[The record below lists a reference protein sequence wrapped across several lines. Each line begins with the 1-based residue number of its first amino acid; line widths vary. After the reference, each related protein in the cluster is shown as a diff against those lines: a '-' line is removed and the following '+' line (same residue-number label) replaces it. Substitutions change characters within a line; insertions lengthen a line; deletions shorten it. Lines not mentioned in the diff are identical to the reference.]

1 MLKHP
6 VACLRPGNG
15 ATSLL
20 KPNTLKQM
28 DGWMDGCKMDEYYWM
43 DDDMVLD
50 GCNDSLGWMS
60 GW

>member
-28 DGWMDGCKMDEYYWM
+28 DGWMDGCKWMNTIGWMTIWFWM
-43 DDDMVLD
+43 DVMIVLD
-50 GCNDSLGWMS
+50 G
-60 GW
+60 